1 MRAVRKLYNSIN
13 TRYSTNRSRIKQ
25 FRTRNQHKNCLPLLH
40 PFENNILH
48 GLKLDGGVITSL
60 AELYSEGITSN
71 FDIDTARKIAANPQ
85 TSGESNKEYL
95 ISASLEQLTSA
106 PHLIKW
112 GLEERLLAIAQNY
125 FGMPV
130 AYRGLILRRD
140 FADGKYV
147 ETRQWHKDAEDT
159 RILKIII
166 YLNDVDENGGAFRFL
181 PRAQTPKKRIKLING
196 RVPENIMNK
205 IVSSDKYVTCV
216 GPTGTVIFA
225 DTVNVWHH
233 GCVPKD
239 TDRLTA
245 FFAYN
250 SHLPLRP
257 QYCQPLF
264 PKSCLDSEKLTGKQS
279 SAIKYSYQVEQ
290 PEDKALTF

>member
-1 MRAVRKLYNSIN
+1 M
-13 TRYSTNRSRIKQ
+13 TNRTRIKQ
-25 FRTRNQHKNCLPLLH
+25 FHTRNQHKNGLPLLH
-40 PFENNILH
+40 PFENSIVN
-48 GLKLDGGVITSL
+48 GLNRDGGVITSL
-60 AELYSEGITSN
+60 EKLYAESITST
-71 FDIDTARKIAANPQ
+71 FDINTARNMAANPK
-85 TSGESNKEYL
+85 SSAERNKEYVL
-95 ISASLEQLTSA
+95 SASLEQLASA

-125 FGMPV
+125 IGLPA

-140 FADGKYV
+140 FADGKYI
-147 ETRQWHKDAEDT
+147 ETRQWHRDAEDT
-159 RILKIII
+159 RILKIIV

-181 PRAQTPKKRIKLING
+181 PKTHAPNKRIKLVNG
-196 RVPENIMNK
+196 RVPEHIMNK
-205 IVSSDKYVTCV
+205 IVPRDKYVTCL
-216 GPTGTVIFA
+216 GPTGTVIFT

-233 GCVPKD
+233 GCVPTN

-264 PKSCLDSEKLTGKQS
+264 AKSYLDSEKLTGKQS
-279 SAIKYSYQVEQ
+279 SAINYSYQVKQ
-290 PEDKALTF
+290 PEDNVSSY